1 MPAPI
6 RGRSPRVAI
15 LGARWGRTHVGTF
28 RAAGCEVI
36 AIVGAD
42 PARSRE
48 VAAVEG
54 VFGSSLGDV
63 GSADV
68 VVVATPVESHARLVE
83 AFADKHVLCEK
94 PLAGAASLDPRA
106 EVAARSHVWVNY
118 AMPFLA
124 TAREVARLVRAGRIG
139 PPARARVR
147 VWTRI
152 PGGAA
157 EPDLREHM
165 DVAVHPLAFLRTL
178 VGPMVRRS
186 EPAAGATATLEAGAC
201 AVHLELGARERP
213 GITVALGLEGAVGSV
228 ALEGSWEPGRTWS
241 WGPALLD
248 GAPVT
253 STEARDD
260 GDVWYDANCRAVA
273 RFVDVVRGQAT
284 AADATGDGLLD
295 GATALELERGVADLF

>member
-6 RGRSPRVAI
+6 RDRSPRVAI

-48 VAAVEG
+48 VAAAEG
-54 VFGSSLGDV
+54 VFGSILEDV
-63 GSADV
+63 ASADV
-68 VVVATPVESHARLVE
+68 VVVATPVDTHARLVE
-83 AFADKHVLCEK
+83 AFADKHLLCEK
-94 PLAGAASLDPRA
+94 PFAGAASLDPRA
-106 EVAARSHVWVNY
+106 EVAARPHVWTNY

-139 PPARARVR
+139 PPERARVR

-152 PGGAA
+152 PGGGP
-157 EPDLREHM
+157 EPDRREHM

-178 VGPMVRRS
+178 VGPLVRRS
-186 EPAAGATATLEAGAC
+186 EPVAGATATLDAGAC
-201 AVHLELGARERP
+201 AVHLGLGARERP
-213 GITVALGLEGAVGSV
+213 GITVAVALEGAGGSIG
-228 ALEGSWEPGRTWS
+228 LEGSWEPGRTWA
-241 WGPALLD
+241 WGPVLVD
-248 GAPVT
+248 GAAVP

-273 RFVDVVRGQAT
+273 RFVDVIRGHAT
-284 AADATGDGLLD
+284 AAGAREDGLLD
-295 GATALELERGVADLF
+295 AATALELERGVADLF